1 MQNSPNRITIDLSAL
16 VYNLGQV
23 KDLINPE
30 TRIMGIVKSDAYG
43 HGLLRVSKLLEEN
56 GVYSLGVA
64 HIHEARQLRDHGI
77 RLPIVLLCGITSRED
92 SEEAV
97 SRSLTPV
104 VYDISSAE
112 ILSQEA
118 TRKHKVVNIH
128 VKIDTGMGRLGI
140 PHIET
145 GNFIRK
151 ITRLSGINIEAL
163 MSHLSSADEQDRS
176 FTEGQIRNFKT
187 AVDICRSMGME
198 LPLNNLANSAGIMAH
213 KDSHF
218 NMVRPGIM
226 LYGGLPNPGFRPPSP
241 LKPVMAFS
249 GQVLQIRDLPD
260 QTPVSYG
267 RRYLTQGKKKIAVI
281 SAGYGDGLPRLLS
294 NRGKAIIRGKKINII
309 GTICMNMII
318 CDITGMGD
326 VMQGDEAVLLGAQGD
341 QIITGDEIAG
351 LCDTISYEIFLSL
364 GRNTQ
369 RGYLQ

>member
-1 MQNSPNRITIDLSAL
+1 MSPSPNRITVDLSAL
-16 VYNLGQV
+16 VYNLDQV
-23 KDLINPE
+23 KNLINPG
-30 TRIMGIVKSDAYG
+30 TRIMGIVKSEAYG
-43 HGLLRVSKLLEEN
+43 HGLLRVSKVLEEN
-56 GVYSLGVA
+56 GIHSLGVA
-64 HIHEARQLRDHGI
+64 HIHEARQLRDNGI
-77 RLPIVLLCGITSRED
+77 RLPIVLLCGITSRAD
-92 SEEAV
+92 SEETV
-97 SRSLTPV
+97 NRTLTPV
-104 VYDISSAE
+104 VYDLSSAE
-112 ILSQEA
+112 MLSQEA
-118 TRKHKVVNIH
+118 ARRKKVVNIH

-140 PHIET
+140 PYIDT
-145 GNFIRK
+145 GHFIRK
-151 ITRLSGINIEAL
+151 IMDLSGLNIEAL

-187 AVDICRSMGME
+187 AIDICRSMGME

-226 LYGGLPNPGFRPPSP
+226 LYGGLPSPGFSPPSP
-241 LKPVMAFS
+241 LRPVMGFS

-267 RRYLTQGKKKIAVI
+267 RRYITEGDKKIAVI

-326 VMQGDEAVLLGAQGD
+326 VMPGDEAVLLGSQGD
-341 QIITGDEIAG
+341 QITTGDEIAG

-364 GRNTQ
+364 GRNSQ
-369 RGYLQ
+369 REYL